1 MHYGATALPSV
12 NPVPIHPFVEM
23 VDALWCHSPADVEAL
38 GSEPAGVTHSP
49 IPSSHAPACNPT

>member
-38 GSEPAGVTHSP
+38 GSEPAGE
-49 IPSSHAPACNPT
+49 NP